1 MKLESKDIAGWIGK
15 AGKTERTKEFEY
27 PHILGFFVL
36 ITYGSKFILN
46 QIRELA
52 RDPRADTSPQ
62 GGERI
67 LEPKLN
73 QGYARWII
81 RGWSGLTLERL
92 EEIIPGVFEEGME
105 QAKEQAPEGTPVDI
119 EKLKKAE
126 VEFSEVT
133 CIEMFDSSVE
143 FSNWVVRVSG
153 DTKKYADVGEKK
165 AEEYENLKKSQR

>member
-92 EEIIPGVFEEGME
+92 EEIIPGVLENAME
-105 QAKEQAPEGTPVDI
+105 TAEDQAPEGTPVDV
-119 EKLKKAE
+119 EKLKEAE
-126 VEFSEVT
+126 VEFSEET
-133 CIEMFDSSVE
+133 CIEMMDSSVE
-143 FSNWVVRVSG
+143 FSNWVVSVSSK
-153 DTKKYADVGEKK
+153 TKHYADIGEKK
-165 AEEYENLKKSQR
+165 AEQFENLSK